1 MEVKNFDRV
10 ITIPPNLFFF
20 SYIYEQRVEI
30 PRLLL
35 RSQYCRVIDRYSTN
49 SHKCARYE
57 SHCYTYE
64 QSFDHIVMIFRLLS
78 WREESERKS

>member
-20 SYIYEQRVEI
+20 SYIYEQRD
-30 PRLLL
+30 
-35 RSQYCRVIDRYSTN
+35 SSTSFTFQYCRVIDRYSTN